1 MACDVWAAVCLG
13 LRSPE
18 LKRENNN
25 TALRYIPDS
34 LINLILLT
42 NTTYPISEERFND
55 ARSECL
61 QRFHTFHG
69 FRHLCITSIVTA
81 LYKSSGY
88 AQFHRRAST
97 TEQYYLRT
105 DSKELIDQ
113 MFSLNLPKYSPT
125 IENRTILLDFSE
137 NPPTEKFVDKVT
149 VTIDSTEDV
158 VDQIQKDCILA
169 GDGKAK

>member
-1 MACDVWAAVCLG
+1 MIAWIEELYAGGKYILACDVWAAVCLG

-18 LKRENNN
+18 LKRVYFLNSYRQPVRTIKIKERKNNN
-25 TALRYIPDS
+25 TTLRYIPDS

-61 QRFHTFHG
+61 QRFHTFYG

-97 TEQYYLRT
+97 TENTISALT
-105 DSKELIDQ
+105 AKN
-113 MFSLNLPKYSPT
+113 SLTKCL
-125 IENRTILLDFSE
+125 
-137 NPPTEKFVDKVT
+137 V
-149 VTIDSTEDV
+149 STCPNTH
-158 VDQIQKDCILA
+158 QR
-169 GDGKAK
+169 